1 MRLAARHRVVQTG
14 PMIRILFAALLA
26 LALSACGFHLR
37 DAVSL
42 PQELGPLRVVS
53 KDRYSPLADSLAA
66 ALERAGAVPADAE
79 MDKVATLLI
88 ISERWGNTPLS
99 VDAFGRSQEYT
110 LKHAVIFEMRA
121 ADDTILVP
129 QQAIELTRDYISAP
143 TRSIGTDGEREILG
157 AELQREMVSAI
168 LRRIDIATRAA
179 VPATVIATPPPAP

>member
-1 MRLAARHRVVQTG
+1 MRG
-14 PMIRILFAALLA
+14 
-26 LALSACGFHLR
+26 
-37 DAVSL
+37 
-42 PQELGPLRVVS
+42 
-53 KDRYSPLADSLAA
+53 
-66 ALERAGAVPADAE
+66 
-79 MDKVATLLI
+79 
-88 ISERWGNTPLS
+88 
-99 VDAFGRSQEYT
+99 
-110 LKHAVIFEMRA
+110 